1 MSQVIYTS
9 NAINGLL
16 EIADFWR
23 KTPEVGK
30 RAVGTITEKIKLLEQ
45 FPNIGKPDED
55 WINRLF
61 AVSFGSG
68 GYVVRYL
75 HDQNQD
81 IVFVLAI
88 RNFRQAWFIQE

>member
-55 WINRLF
+55 
-61 AVSFGSG
+61 
-68 GYVVRYL
+68 
-75 HDQNQD
+75 
-81 IVFVLAI
+81 
-88 RNFRQAWFIQE
+88 